1 MKFNRFSGISIF
13 IFHFLLFFI
22 SLVPLPSFSQGFPFR
37 HFTADDGINSNT
49 VYNIQQDNK
58 GFLWMSTTAGICRF
72 DGKEFVRYS
81 IEDGLSDNEVLKI
94 KKDKEGRLWLFGFN
108 ASISIIDVDTIY
120 NGNTHP
126 LLKSL
131 FSGFFYRGI
140 YEDNDGGIF
149 ISNKRNFSAKVY
161 FPDSVVIMPSKSEI
175 IFRNLYGYID
185 ASYKLNNPY
194 TFIGNQFFAFPDT
207 DLIKHWC
214 YFNDTIL
221 FAVSNSGITQLSKSG
236 KITNYKIPDSLIRN
250 SQDIYCDKDMGLW
263 LVTNYSGVC
272 YLQYINGSYVIKK
285 FFFEKENVNS
295 VIKDSENNIWFTTH
309 GNGVFMVPG
318 NFQSVITYS
327 TADGLKDNETY
338 AVLHDSKGRLW
349 VGHKNAKIDIL
360 INGQIQS
367 IQLTDKI
374 SSIGRVIKILEH
386 PSGGIIIGT
395 DVGMFLLTSA
405 GKNFNIKPF
414 YITNNSVSNKPISA
428 FVVKDIKIT
437 TDGSLLVTT
446 IEMIHYLDAEQL
458 INNQLTL
465 KNFPLPGKRYYSVCM
480 ENKNLIWYS
489 DMGGLKFLQNNIATD
504 ATMLNPILKNRI
516 VDIGRFQNKM
526 LLSVEGYGL
535 ILLKDNKFFK
545 HLSIKEGL
553 LNNHCGR
560 IFMEGSRA
568 WVCNVK
574 GINIINLADTGNI
587 LVDRITVAD
596 GLLSNQVND
605 VFVSN
610 DTIYAATQKGIS
622 VLVNPFK
629 NRRSIVTP
637 HIYLMKVLA
646 NRKDVTHENNPTI
659 KYINNNIHF
668 YYNSPFFSFPEGV
681 VYQYHLNN
689 YDWAETKFASLELN
703 SLNPGEYTFSVRA
716 RHLDSPWSFPATYSF
731 VIPQPFYSAWWFY
744 TLITLFVV
752 AAVLLFYQRHIR
764 SIHKEQKLKIEF
776 EQQIN
781 RLQSQSLQAMMNPHF
796 VFNSL
801 NAIQQQMHAG
811 ENEKAINY
819 LSRFARLI
827 RMNLQHINE
836 EYIPLKEELYRIQ
849 LYLDAEKMRLGDK
862 LNYLIDVNLEMDTED
877 IILPSMIIQ
886 PFLENA
892 IWHGIMPK
900 ENTGNLLLTVKTNL
914 KQLIIM
920 IDDDGIGI
928 SKSENDKSSISDKG
942 HFGIKLTRERLAY
955 LQKKTNQPAIINI
968 TEKSANGSQGT
979 LVTII
984 LPLLTQD

>member
-1 MKFNRFSGISIF
+1 LTPLSVFCQ
-13 IFHFLLFFI
+13 
-22 SLVPLPSFSQGFPFR
+22 SLPFR
-37 HFTADDGINSNT
+37 HFTTDDGINSNT
-49 VYNIQQDNK
+49 IYNIQQDNK

-94 KKDKEGRLWLFGFN
+94 KKDKKGRLWLFGFN
-108 ASISIIDVDTIY
+108 ASISIIDDDTIY

-140 YEDNDGGIF
+140 FEDNDGGIF
-149 ISNKRNFSAKVY
+149 ISNKRSFSAKVY
-161 FPDSVVIMPSKSEI
+161 FPDSAVIMPPKSEI
-175 IFRNLYGYID
+175 IFRNNNGYID
-185 ASYKLNNPY
+185 CSYKSNNPY
-194 TFIGNQFFAFPDT
+194 EYKGNQFFAFPDT
-207 DLIKHWC
+207 GFIKQWC
-214 YFNDTIL
+214 YFNDTTL
-221 FAVSNSGITQLSKSG
+221 FAVTGSGITQFSKSG
-236 KITNYKIPDSLIRN
+236 KITNYNIPDSLIRN
-250 SQDIYCDKDMGLW
+250 SQDIYCDNEMGLW

-272 YLQYINGSYVIKK
+272 YLQYLNGTYVIKK
-285 FFFEKENVNS
+285 FFFEKENVTS
-295 VIKDSENNIWFTTH
+295 VIKDSENNIWFSTH

-318 NFQSVITYS
+318 NFNSVITYS
-327 TADGLKDNETY
+327 VADGLKDNETY

-349 VGHKNAKIDIL
+349 VGHKNAKVDIL
-360 INGQIQS
+360 KNGKIQS

-374 SSIGRVIKILEH
+374 KSVGRVIKILEH
-386 PSGGIIIGT
+386 PSGVIIIGT
-395 DVGMFLLTSA
+395 DVGMFLLTPD
-405 GKNFNIKPF
+405 GNNFRIQPF
-414 YITNNSVSNKPISA
+414 LFTNFSINNMPTDA
-428 FVVKDIKIT
+428 FVIKDIKIT
-437 TDGSLLVTT
+437 DEGSLLVTST
-446 IEMIHYLDAEQL
+446 EMLHYLDVADL
-458 INNQLTL
+458 INKKLIL
-465 KNFPLPGKRYYSVCM
+465 KNFPLPEKRYYSVCM

-489 DMGGLKFLQNNIATD
+489 DIEGLKFFKNNIATD
-504 ATMLNPILKNRI
+504 ATNIHPILKNRI
-516 VDIGRFQNKM
+516 IDIGRFQNKM

-535 ILLKDNKFFK
+535 ILLKDNKFHK
-545 HLSIKEGL
+545 HLSIKDGL

-560 IFMEGSRA
+560 IFMEGSKA
-568 WVCNVK
+568 WVSNVN
-574 GINIINLADTGNI
+574 GINIINLDDTSKV

-605 VFVSN
+605 VYVCN
-610 DTIYAATQKGIS
+610 DTIFAATQKGIS
-622 VLVNPFK
+622 VLVNPLK
-629 NRRSIVTP
+629 NRHSRGSP
-637 HIYLMKVLA
+637 HIYIMKVLA
-646 NRKDVTHENNPTI
+646 NRRDVSDLVNPTI
-659 KYINNNIHF
+659 SYINNNIHF

-681 VYQYHLNN
+681 VYQYRLNN
-689 YDWAETKFASLELN
+689 YDWAETKFASMELN

-731 VIPQPFYSAWWFY
+731 IIPQPFYSAWWFY
-744 TLITLFVV
+744 TLISLFAI
-752 AAVLLFYQRHIR
+752 AALLLFYQRHISR
-764 SIHKEQKLKIEF
+764 IHKEQKLKIEF
-776 EQQIN
+776 EQQIS

-801 NAIQQQMHAG
+801 NAIQQQMQAG
-811 ENEKAINY
+811 ESDKAINY
-819 LSRFARLI
+819 LSRFARLL

-836 EYIPLKEELYRIQ
+836 EYIPLKEELSRIQ

-862 LNYLIDVNLEMDTED
+862 LNYRIDVDLKMDTED

-914 KQLIIM
+914 QQLLIM

-928 SKSENDKSSISDKG
+928 RKSENDKLSISDKT

-955 LQKKTNQPAIINI
+955 LQKKTNQPAIINL
-968 TEKSANGSQGT
+968 TEKSENGAQGT

-984 LPLLTQD
+984 LPLLTMD